1 MLGARTKE
9 VVASPSWPTSS
20 FDAVSE
26 LVKLDSMTLTE
37 CQLFE
42 ALLVWGR
49 ANCREDGGL
58 RKLLQPL
65 LSQVRF
71 MCMEQTEF
79 AQQLV
84 YLGNDEVLTPQE
96 KLQIMLCL
104 ALGEDAHIPPGF
116 SKSNINR
123 NQNIGYRHRYGY

>member
-1 MLGARTKE
+1 MLKARTKE
-9 VVASPSWPTSS
+9 VVASPSWPRSS

-26 LVKLDSMTLTE
+26 LVKLDVMTLSE

-49 ANCREDGGL
+49 ANCKKDDGL

-71 MCMEQTEF
+71 RCMQHTEF
-79 AQQLV
+79 AQQV
-84 YLGNDEVLTPQE
+84 CLGNEVLTAQE

-104 ALGEDAHIPPGF
+104 VLGVDEHVPLGF

-123 NQNIGYRHRYGY
+123 NQTNRYRPGYGYY